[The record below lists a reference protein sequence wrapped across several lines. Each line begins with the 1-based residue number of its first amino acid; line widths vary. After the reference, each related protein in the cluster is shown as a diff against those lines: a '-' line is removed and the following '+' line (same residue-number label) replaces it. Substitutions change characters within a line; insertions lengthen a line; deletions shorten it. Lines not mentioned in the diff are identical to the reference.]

1 MTVRAPARASDA
13 QAFIALSAATFVSES
28 VPSACNELWVCR
40 NAGLRNIRPATR
52 LSYWLSGN
60 GEAAMRG
67 GR

>member
-1 MTVRAPARASDA
+1 MTVRAPAHAFDA
-13 QAFIALSAATFVSES
+13 QAFIALSAATFASEP
-28 VPSACNELWVCR
+28 VPSACDEFWVCR
-40 NAGLRNIRPATR
+40 NAGPGNIRPATR